1 METIKESLKIL
12 ASVEKHRELLDNFAR
27 SKYYERFEKRKYL
40 DGAYHNYIGF
50 DIISETKI
58 RVNYT
63 YGGGDM
69 YFNGSFIIEL
79 E

>member
-12 ASVEKHRELLDNFAR
+12 ASVEKHRDLLDKFAR
-27 SKYYERFEKRKYL
+27 SKYNERFDSRKHQH
-40 DGAYHNYIGF
+40 GTYHSYSDF
-50 DIISETKI
+50 DIISDTKI

-69 YFNGSFIIEL
+69 DFNDSFTIEI

>member
-12 ASVEKHRELLDNFAR
+12 ASVEKHRDSIDKYAR
-27 SKYYERFEKRKYL
+27 NKYNERFDSKKHQE
-40 DGAYHNYIGF
+40 GTYHSYSSF
-50 DIISETKI
+50 DIISDAKI

-69 YFNGSFIIEL
+69 DFNDSFTVEIE
-79 E
+79 

>member
-12 ASVEKHRELLDNFAR
+12 ASVEKHRELLDKFAR
-27 SKYYERFEKRKYL
+27 SKYNERFKKIKHQE
-40 DGAYHNYIGF
+40 GTYHGYSDF
-50 DIISETKI
+50 DIISETEI

-69 YFNGSFIIEL
+69 DFNDSFTVEIE
-79 E
+79 